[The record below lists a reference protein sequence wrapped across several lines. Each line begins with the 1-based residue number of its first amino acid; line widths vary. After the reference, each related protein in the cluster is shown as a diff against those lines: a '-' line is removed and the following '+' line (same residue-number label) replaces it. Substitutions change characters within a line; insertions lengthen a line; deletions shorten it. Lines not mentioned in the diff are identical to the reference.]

1 MIPEFYM
8 NMLKEQYS
16 DSDIKKIIDGYSKK
30 RKTTIRVNTL
40 LSNNSEVLDIFNKLN
55 IEYDH
60 VPFYDNE

>member
-40 LSNNSEVLDIFNKLN
+40 LSNNSEVLDIFNKG
-55 IEYDH
+55 
-60 VPFYDNE
+60 NEERFKR

>member
-30 RKTTIRVNTL
+30 RKI
-40 LSNNSEVLDIFNKLN
+40 S
-55 IEYDH
+55 
-60 VPFYDNE
+60 